1 MTTKLH
7 PAVEALN
14 LQKGPW
20 ERRKDRFGSCS
31 FLIISESGK
40 EVADI
45 AMYGDGHQGLA
56 GGRDPREIE
65 DTSHLVATSP
75 EMLSWMVQDLTSIGM
90 TDEELREHKRAGRDI
105 IRRASNGKINL

>member
-7 PAVEALN
+7 PAVEALS
-14 LQKGPW
+14 LPQVPW
-20 ERRKDRFGSCS
+20 KPGTAKYGGSILLLS
-31 FLIISESGK
+31 ANGK
-40 EVADI
+40 EVADF
-45 AMYGDGHQGLA
+45 AMYGDGHRGQN

-75 EMLSWMVQDLTSIGM
+75 EMLSWMVEALAFVGWTA
-90 TDEELREHKRAGRDI
+90 EEVIAHNKKGRDI